1 MPASFSGMFIS
12 IKMNLL
18 ELQSQSNSELHTLQ
32 LIPRPYLPN
41 TRPLPRLYPAN
52 TALISDQYSSYT
64 RFFPRQ
70 GYGKICWACLCVFV
84 ELQAHTLSSARAIA
98 MAASLSALLSSP
110 CASSFSSQR
119 VSAAAS
125 TSYGAQVGVTWR
137 RRSKFSVGARAQQQE
152 GGGGSERD
160 EVSELEKALGV
171 ENRTVR
177 NVSADK
183 GGPQRRYDTTWFWL
197 SYFIFI
203 FCFSLLSLVW
213 FKLWSWAKKIFEID
227 ECVQNL

>member
-1 MPASFSGMFIS
+1 
-12 IKMNLL
+12 
-18 ELQSQSNSELHTLQ
+18 
-32 LIPRPYLPN
+32 
-41 TRPLPRLYPAN
+41 
-52 TALISDQYSSYT
+52 
-64 RFFPRQ
+64 
-70 GYGKICWACLCVFV
+70 
-84 ELQAHTLSSARAIA
+84 

-183 GGPQRRYDTTWFWL
+183 GGPQRRRVSMLDALEEQMRVYDGNQPPENKFFQTIRSIGDWLIEKTENSNGQDNVVRFAFIVFPIWFLALLVTSGVVVLPFDLPFLRNL
-197 SYFIFI
+197 SQH
-203 FCFSLLSLVW
+203 L
-213 FKLWSWAKKIFEID
+213 AET
-227 ECVQNL
+227 Q